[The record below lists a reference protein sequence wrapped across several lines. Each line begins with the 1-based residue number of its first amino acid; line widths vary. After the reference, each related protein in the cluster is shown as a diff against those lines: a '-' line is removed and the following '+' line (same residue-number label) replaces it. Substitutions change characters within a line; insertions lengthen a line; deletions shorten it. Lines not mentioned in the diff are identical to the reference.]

1 MITYKFGD
9 IILVGFPHT
18 DLRSAS
24 KRPAVVLYDLGDQ
37 DALISRIT
45 TQEYSAEAD
54 YKILKWKESGLL
66 AESYIR
72 LGKQATIGKQ
82 YIIKQLGKLEF
93 QEIDNLR
100 SILKKMF
107 RF

>member
-18 DLRSAS
+18 DLRGAS
-24 KRPAVVLYDLGDQ
+24 KRPAVVLYDSGDQ

-54 YKILKWKESGLL
+54 YKILKWKESGLI